1 MKRTFY
7 KSLDHPF
14 ELFGIKGN
22 WVKMVLYFA
31 GGGLIAAL
39 LLGSAF
45 GSGFGVFIL
54 VVSIFGGFFY
64 CLSKQKTTLTA
75 GSPASGSPL
84 VPSDGSG
91 GGRPLPEYSFPR
103 GKTRNKSVYPVICR
117 LV

>member
-45 GSGFGVFIL
+45 GTGFGVFIL
-54 VVSIFGGFFY
+54 VVSIFGGFFF
-64 CLSKQKTTLTA
+64 CLSKQKTTPDRRLPRQRL
-75 GSPASGSPL
+75 SPSTVGWVRRRETIARIL
-84 VPSDGSG
+84 
-91 GGRPLPEYSFPR
+91 LPPR
-103 GKTRNKSVYPVICR
+103 EDQK
-117 LV
+117 